1 VCCSSV
7 FPKVQNARELQDAKG
22 VGKEQEALNKVSRA
36 ESGLS

>member
-7 FPKVQNARELQDAKG
+7 FPKVQNARELQDAKR